1 MRAAASALLLFVGL
15 QAAGCSS
22 VIAAFGQPDDLTVVY
37 RGATRD
43 EVEAELGRPRSVRET
58 PHGLQ
63 VTYRVRVGERGS
75 PAENAA
81 AVASVFGQSGGV
93 VVSTGGEI
101 GGFLGLLVAVPA
113 AIGTDLV
120 LSTREITRIAKNKR
134 NLTVYYDAS
143 GRVIDFTG
151 PTRR

>member
-22 VIAAFGQPDDLTVVY
+22 VIAAFGQPDDLTVLY
-37 RGATRD
+37 RGASRD
-43 EVEAELGRPRSVRET
+43 EVEAELGRPRTTRDT

-75 PAENAA
+75 PVENAA
-81 AVASVFGQSGGV
+81 TVAGVFGQSGV
-93 VVSTGGEI
+93 VVTAGGEL
-101 GGFLGLLVAVPA
+101 GGLLGLLVAVPA

-120 LSTREITRIAKNKR
+120 LTTREISRIAGNKR
-134 NLTVYYDAS
+134 NLTVYYDEA

-151 PTRR
+151 PARR

>member
-22 VIAAFGQPDDLTVVY
+22 VVAAFGQPDDLTVLY
-37 RGATRD
+37 RGASRD
-43 EVEAELGRPRSVRET
+43 EVESELGRPRSTRET
-58 PHGLQ
+58 PLGLQ
-63 VTYRVRVGERGS
+63 ATYRVRVGERGS

-81 AVASVFGQSGGV
+81 TVAGVFGQTGV
-93 VVSTGGEI
+93 VVTAGGEL
-101 GGFLGLLVAVPA
+101 GGLLGLLVAVPA

-120 LSTREITRIAKNKR
+120 LTTREISRIAGNKR
-134 NLTVYYDAS
+134 NLTVYYDET